1 MAITLRDVAQ
11 KAGVSIKTV
20 SRVVNDQGEISDDT
34 RQRVQAV
41 IDELG
46 YRPNLIARGL
56 VTQRSYTV
64 GLVFPDITNPFFP
77 EVARGVQDTAR
88 ARDYNT
94 LLCNSDE
101 NKQEELRTLHSLA
114 AQGVDG
120 IIIFPCFHTND
131 NLNIFAEQYQPV
143 VSVNSR
149 YDHPHISLV
158 LTDNYGGAKQAVEHL
173 YGRGH
178 RHIAML
184 SGLETSPTRGRRVQ
198 GFLNTMAALNLPV
211 TEEAVLAGLPTLESG
226 YEAALRL
233 LRQNPQVTAI
243 FAYNDLLAL
252 GAIKACKE
260 LGRRVPDDCAIIGF
274 DDVQLASLVSPAL
287 TTIRLDKYDIGRQAM
302 GRLLEM
308 LDTPDTRFPAIE
320 LGTELVIRESA

>member
-1 MAITLRDVAQ
+1 VAVTLRDVAQ

-56 VTQRSYTV
+56 VTQRSSAV
-64 GLVFPDITNPFFP
+64 GLIFPDITNPFFP
-77 EVARGVQDTAR
+77 EAIRGVQDVAR
-88 ARDYNT
+88 ARGYNT

-101 NKQEELRTLHSLA
+101 NKQEEIRTLHSLA

-120 IIIFPCFHTND
+120 IIIFPCFHTAD
-131 NLNIFAEQYQPV
+131 NLTVFAENYQPI
-143 VSVNSR
+143 VSVNKR
-149 YDHPHISLV
+149 YDHPHISMV
-158 LTDNYGGAKQAVEHL
+158 LTDIYGGAKQAVEYL
-173 YGRGH
+173 FGRGH

-184 SGLETSPTRGRRVQ
+184 AGLEVSPTRGRRVQ
-198 GFLNTMAALNLPV
+198 GFLDTMATYNLPV
-211 TEEAVLAGLPTLESG
+211 SEEAILAALPTLESG
-226 YEAALRL
+226 YDAAKRL
-233 LRQNPQVTAI
+233 LRQNPQATAI

-260 LGRRVPDDCAIIGF
+260 LGRRVPDDCAVIGF
-274 DDVQLASLVSPAL
+274 DDIQLASLVDPAL
-287 TTIRLDKYDIGRQAM
+287 TTIRLDKYEIGWQAM
-302 GRLLEM
+302 NRLLEM
-308 LDTPDTRFPAIE
+308 LDNPDTRFAPIE
-320 LGTELVIRESA
+320 LGTELIVRESA

>member
-1 MAITLRDVAQ
+1 
-11 KAGVSIKTV
+11 
-20 SRVVNDQGEISDDT
+20 
-34 RQRVQAV
+34 
-41 IDELG
+41 
-46 YRPNLIARGL
+46 
-56 VTQRSYTV
+56 
-64 GLVFPDITNPFFP
+64 
-77 EVARGVQDTAR
+77 
-88 ARDYNT
+88 
-94 LLCNSDE
+94 
-101 NKQEELRTLHSLA
+101 
-114 AQGVDG
+114 
-120 IIIFPCFHTND
+120 
-131 NLNIFAEQYQPV
+131 
-143 VSVNSR
+143 
-149 YDHPHISLV
+149 V

-198 GFLNTMAALNLPV
+198 GFLDTMATYNLPV
-211 TEEAVLAGLPTLESG
+211 TEEAVLGGLPTLESG
-226 YEAALRL
+226 YEAAMRL